1 MDGVNFMVNT
11 VKENKFVPYIC
22 IYKYRRIMA
31 NLKLTTV
38 KVIQKL
44 YDEDFKISSLQGG
57 INFQKL
63 VNRTLDLYTK
73 NEKFRKQ
80 LNEYTVL
87 QVSGSQF

>member
-1 MDGVNFMVNT
+1 
-11 VKENKFVPYIC
+11 
-22 IYKYRRIMA
+22 MA

-44 YDEDFKISSLQGG
+44 YDEDFKMATIRGG

-73 NEKFRKQ
+73 DEEFRKQ
-80 LNEYTVL
+80 LNEYTAL

>member
-1 MDGVNFMVNT
+1 M
-11 VKENKFVPYIC
+11 YIRE
-22 IYKYRRIMA
+22 IIIIMA

-44 YDEDFKISSLQGG
+44 YDEDFKMITIRGG

-73 NEKFRKQ
+73 DEEFRKQ
-80 LNEYTVL
+80 LNEYTAL

>member
-1 MDGVNFMVNT
+1 
-11 VKENKFVPYIC
+11 
-22 IYKYRRIMA
+22 MA

-44 YDEDFKISSLQGG
+44 YDEDFKIAAIHGG

-73 NEKFRKQ
+73 DEKFRKQ
-80 LNEYTVL
+80 VNEYTIL
-87 QVSGSQF
+87 QISGSQF

>member
-1 MDGVNFMVNT
+1 
-11 VKENKFVPYIC
+11 
-22 IYKYRRIMA
+22 MA

-44 YDEDFKISSLQGG
+44 YDEDFKIAAIHNG

-73 NEKFRKQ
+73 DEKFRKQ

>member
-1 MDGVNFMVNT
+1 MT
-11 VKENKFVPYIC
+11 
-22 IYKYRRIMA
+22 

>member
-1 MDGVNFMVNT
+1 
-11 VKENKFVPYIC
+11 
-22 IYKYRRIMA
+22 MA

-44 YDEDFKISSLQGG
+44 YDEDFKIATIKGG

-73 NEKFRKQ
+73 DEKFRKQ
-80 LNEYTVL
+80 LNEYTLL
-87 QVSGSQF
+87 QMSGSQF

>member
-1 MDGVNFMVNT
+1 
-11 VKENKFVPYIC
+11 
-22 IYKYRRIMA
+22 MA

-44 YDEDFKISSLQGG
+44 YDEDFKIATIKGG

-73 NEKFRKQ
+73 DEEFRKQ
-80 LNEYTVL
+80 LNEYTAL

>member
-1 MDGVNFMVNT
+1 
-11 VKENKFVPYIC
+11 
-22 IYKYRRIMA
+22 MA

-44 YDEDFKISSLQGG
+44 YDEDFKMATIRGG

-73 NEKFRKQ
+73 DEKFRKQ
-80 LNEYTVL
+80 LNEYTLL
-87 QVSGSQF
+87 QMSGSRF